1 MKKTYKREMALVLF
15 LWFAYLVE
23 TKGPEIVQLL
33 VWPIFTFGA
42 LSFGIDWWGKSGGL
56 RQSSQSPPVG
66 GTERSSEYPSGENKR
81 TDHWHI
87 DRHGG
92 PEAGKP

>member
-1 MKKTYKREMALVLF
+1 MKKTYKREMALLLF
-15 LWFAYLVE
+15 LWFAFIVE

-56 RQSSQSPPVG
+56 RQG
-66 GTERSSEYPSGENKR
+66 GQDPTGRGATGSSERTGREDQR

-87 DRHGG
+87 DRHGR
-92 PEAGKP
+92 PETGKT